1 MRVSLKQTVGA
12 RRRHARACSHAAP
25 VSLALWVLAL
35 VIVLPGGIT
44 AQVSA
49 GRGLILTIR
58 ELARNAELVVVGE
71 VVDTRGEWN
80 GTRRTIITRIDFRVD
95 EVLKGDAGPGV
106 LQLVQPGGQVGDVVA
121 AVGDAPSFDVG
132 ERALLFLSRRP
143 DGLLRVA
150 HLYMG
155 KFTLEHDVA
164 VGVTVAVRR
173 LPGSGEVL
181 DRIPLD
187 EIRRIVGGAARP

>member
-1 MRVSLKQTVGA
+1 
-12 RRRHARACSHAAP
+12 
-25 VSLALWVLAL
+25 
-35 VIVLPGGIT
+35 
-44 AQVSA
+44 
-49 GRGLILTIR
+49 
-58 ELARNAELVVVGE
+58 
-71 VVDTRGEWN
+71 VDTRGEWD
-80 GTRRTIITRIDFRVD
+80 GTRPTIITRIDFRVD
-95 EVLKGDAGPGV
+95 QVLKGHTGPGI
-106 LQLVQPGGQVGDVVA
+106 LQLVQPGGQVGEVVA
-121 AVGDAPSFDVG
+121 TVADAPSFHVG

-164 VGVTVAVRR
+164 RGLAIAVRR